1 MATGAWQQD
10 AITTQT
16 TQTELLKPAWKDVIN
31 DTYMSRAPMVSL
43 LTAMGS
49 HEKIDRDKWNWAT
62 YKEKLEYVTVETNA
76 GGVGAIITVSA
87 TDVEKIAKYQVLRNS
102 RNGQY
107 YYVTTTVRSDN
118 ITAAT
123 FTASQLNNSSETIMK
138 AISTTDCITGDTLYI
153 LNKVAPEKWA
163 DITNV
168 ANYTTFKTED
178 TDYNYVEMMF
188 DLLELSDLE
197 ANSGKWVSG
206 SERSRNMGRAQQ
218 RLWQAFETKCF
229 TGVRAKNQ
237 KTIADDTY
245 TGFMGG
251 IDAFSG
257 LNTET
262 DILSGYTWANFKDWI
277 KSEMQVWQDKPRLM
291 AYCNNNMFYK
301 ITQWVANNSDPTFSA
316 AGYDDTF
323 GYQVQTIKTPGPTLE
338 CVNNRALFEAFGNSA
353 VMYIVD
359 MDLLSIKYF
368 GGNEDSFGFEVLTN
382 CQLKGNNN
390 LVDKLSFWPTLE
402 VLNPERMGK
411 LLLTA

>member
-1 MATGAWQQD
+1 METGAWQQGP
-10 AITTQT
+10 ITTQT
-16 TQTELLKPAWKDVIN
+16 TQTELLRPAWKDVIN

-49 HEKIDRDKWNWAT
+49 YGECDRDKWNWSS
-62 YKEKLEYVTVETNA
+62 YKEKLEYVTVVTNE
-76 GGVGAIITVSA
+76 GGIAAVVTVSA

-107 YYVTTTVRSDN
+107 YYVTTTVRSN
-118 ITAAT
+118 GISVNT
-123 FTASQLNNSSETIMK
+123 FTASQLDTSSETIMK
-138 AISTTDCITGDTLYI
+138 TISITDCIKGDTLYV
-153 LNKVAPEKWA
+153 LNKVMPEKWA

-188 DLLELSDLE
+188 DLLEISDLE
-197 ANSGKWVSG
+197 ANSGKWVAG
-206 SERSRNMGRAQQ
+206 SERSKNMARAQ
-218 RLWQAFETKCF
+218 RRMWQSFETKCF

-237 KTIADDTY
+237 KTIGDDTY

-251 IDAFSG
+251 IDSFTG
-257 LNTET
+257 FNTET
-262 DILSGYTWANFKDWI
+262 DTLSGYTWDNFKDWI
-277 KSEMQVWQDKPRLM
+277 KTEMQVWQDKPKLM

-338 CVNNRALFEAFGNSA
+338 CVNNRALFEAFGNDA

-368 GGNEDSFGFEVLTN
+368 GGNEDSFGFEVMTN

-390 LVDKLSFWPTLE
+390 LVDKLQFWPTLE